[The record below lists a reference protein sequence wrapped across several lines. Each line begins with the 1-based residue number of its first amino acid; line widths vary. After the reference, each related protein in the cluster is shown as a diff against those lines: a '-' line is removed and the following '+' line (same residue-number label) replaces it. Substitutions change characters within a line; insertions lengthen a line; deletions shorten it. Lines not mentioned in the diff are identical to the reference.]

1 MKIGKCLFW
10 YTHYTH
16 YARIKYQGCGVMG
29 VYNNNAAKSGSN
41 RSMQNI
47 EKYRKK
53 IIGSSIICGQLVSS
67 ILFHSGIFF
76 LTSVSIA
83 CVKFIST
90 FFMRP
95 AFFSVP

>member
-10 YTHYTH
+10 YTHYPH
-16 YARIKYQGCGVMG
+16 YARIKYQGCGEIG
-29 VYNNNAAKSGSN
+29 VYNNSAKSDSN

-76 LTSVSIA
+76 LTGVSIA
-83 CVKFIST
+83 CVKLDSKNF
-90 FFMRP
+90 
-95 AFFSVP
+95 